1 MSFNTFFSVLKNFKT
16 KYLFHFA
23 ISPFRYFAIS
33 LIIISRLKVEAGLY
47 CAQCDDRFGR
57 RTKRLKVEAG
67 LNAARFTRTLL
78 LRKNKIKYIFVYIH
92 TFFNKNSFY
101 KNHEAQ
107 ISKNLRI
114 F

>member
-1 MSFNTFFSVLKNFKT
+1 MNFKFYYT
-16 KYLFHFA
+16 NVDESK
-23 ISPFRYFAIS
+23 
-33 LIIISRLKVEAGLY
+33 
-47 CAQCDDRFGR
+47 
-57 RTKRLKVEAG
+57 
-67 LNAARFTRTLL
+67 NLL
-78 LRKNKIKYIFVYIH
+78 DELH